1 MKQLLKDY
9 LKIAKE
15 QLFGEVL
22 PRAGKLVLTKKAL
35 LKMNEWALSQE
46 GLALTFQHGTKSKKA
61 KNVYQVVREYKY
73 YSIGL
78 WYVEQYRPVKGTI
91 KVEKVCLV
99 ITCWKGGVSA

>member
-46 GLALTFQHGTKSKKA
+46 GLALTFQYGTKTKKE
-61 KNVYQVVREYKY
+61 KNVYQIVRKYKY
-73 YSIGL
+73 YSIGC
-78 WYVEQYRPVKGTI
+78 GM
-91 KVEKVCLV
+91 
-99 ITCWKGGVSA
+99 